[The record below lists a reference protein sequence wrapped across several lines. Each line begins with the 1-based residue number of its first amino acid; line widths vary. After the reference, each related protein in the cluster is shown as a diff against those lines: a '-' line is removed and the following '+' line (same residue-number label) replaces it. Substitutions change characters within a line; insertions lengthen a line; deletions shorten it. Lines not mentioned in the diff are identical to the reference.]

1 MAQNLAEIESSVG
14 RYGIDCGW
22 ELTGSL
28 SVATEPHQVEWLR
41 EASEGTYLDQDAV
54 RDEII
59 AARRLYEAEG
69 FAQVGRRRGYYDA
82 GRVDAV
88 VMRKELPR

>member
-1 MAQNLAEIESSVG
+1 MLRTLLGEATG
-14 RYGIDCGW
+14 RG
-22 ELTGSL
+22 
-28 SVATEPHQVEWLR
+28 AR
-41 EASEGTYLDQDAV
+41 EAFLEV
-54 RDEII
+54 REDNV
-59 AARRLYEAEG
+59 AARRLYETEG